1 MFVQQPMK
9 MASAESLCHT
19 ETDPSFSIL
28 TIGTH
33 NNCESV
39 IHILKAPFVLP
50 FLAEGKLSGV
60 TLQGVMDLQEKAE
73 ALYGPG
79 NYSPNLFVTYWSFRA
94 MIGLMVGSL
103 ALAFFAWLFTRK
115 GRLPK
120 GKWATIFSWG
130 CLAAIPFPFLANSS
144 GWIFTEMGRQPW
156 VIHPNPESVGDPRTE
171 SIRMLVDHGVSGH
184 EPWVVIVTLVGF
196 TLIYGILAVVWFWLI
211 RRVVLD
217 GPPAESG
224 PEAVASETTEDDEE
238 KQMQPAGTVS
248 FARGAEGKES

>member
-1 MFVQQPMK
+1 
-9 MASAESLCHT
+9 
-19 ETDPSFSIL
+19 
-28 TIGTH
+28 
-33 NNCESV
+33 
-39 IHILKAPFVLP
+39 
-50 FLAEGKLSGV
+50 
-60 TLQGVMDLQEKAE
+60 
-73 ALYGPG
+73 
-79 NYSPNLFVTYWSFRA
+79 
-94 MIGLMVGSL
+94 MVGSL

-196 TLIYGILAVVWFWLI
+196 TLIYGILAMVWFWLI